1 MNRRALPRRPA
12 GEPPALSIGRLS
24 KRFGP
29 SFALHDVSLDVMRGE
44 VHGLLGQNGSGKSTL
59 IKILAGY
66 HDPEPGAELLV
77 HGYAESLPLSARTM
91 RRIGLAFVHQH
102 LGLIPSLSVLE
113 NLRADHIATESRAFI
128 DWGRERRAARD
139 LFGSFGL
146 GIDPD
151 TRVADLQPVECAL
164 LAIVRAFE
172 QVRHGTGGEGGILVL
187 DEPTPFLPREG
198 VAKLFALVRS
208 ITERGAA
215 VIFVSHDVDEVLEIT
230 DRATVLRDGLMVGT
244 LVTGSATPRDFVE
257 MIVGRRVDLFRR
269 AGEDASV
276 RPVVASAHGIAS
288 RRLDDVAVEIRA
300 GEVLGLTGLIG
311 SGFDELPYLLYGA
324 GRADGGTLR
333 LSRLSG
339 APPRKPASL
348 HAESGPASA
357 GEPTDAGP
365 GGDAVSLRDMT
376 PARAIGLGLA
386 LLPADR
392 LGSAGIG
399 SLPVA
404 ENVSLPVLGR
414 FVRRLVLRARAIA
427 AHVEALGRD
436 FHVRPND
443 PAMKLSALSGG
454 NQQKALLAKW
464 MQIRPRLLM
473 LDEPTQ
479 GVDVG
484 ARQHLFAALSDAA
497 LQGTAI
503 LVASTDHEQLA
514 QICHRVLIFGRGRVV
529 AELRGA
535 EISKEAL
542 GEQCLL
548 SMARNGGGAAALEM
562 SRDVA

>member
-1 MNRRALPRRPA
+1 MNPRALPHRPP
-12 GEPPALSIGRLS
+12 GEPPALSIRRLS

-66 HDPEPGAELLV
+66 HDAEPGAELLV
-77 HGYAESLPLSARTM
+77 HGYAEGLPLSTRTM

-113 NLRADHIATESRAFI
+113 NLRADHIATESRAYV

-139 LFGSFGL
+139 LFGTFGL

-151 TRVADLQPVECAL
+151 MRVADLQPVECAL

-172 QVRHGTGGEGGILVL
+172 QVRHGTRGEGGILVL
-187 DEPTPFLPREG
+187 DEPTPFLPKEG

-208 ITERGAA
+208 ITARGAA
-215 VIFVSHDVDEVLEIT
+215 VIFVSHDVGEVLEIT
-230 DRATVLRDGLMVGT
+230 DRATVLRDGVVVGT
-244 LVTGSATPRDFVE
+244 LVTGKATPRDFVE

-269 AGEDASV
+269 PDEEASAG
-276 RPVVASAHGIAS
+276 PVVASADGIAS

-300 GEVLGLTGLIG
+300 GEILGLTGLIG

-324 GRADGGTLR
+324 GRAGAGTLR
-333 LSRLSG
+333 MG
-339 APPRKPASL
+339 
-348 HAESGPASA
+348 
-357 GEPTDAGP
+357 D
-365 GGDAVSLRDMT
+365 DAVSLPDMT
-376 PARAIGLGLA
+376 PPRAIGLGLA

-392 LGSAGIG
+392 LGSAGVG

-414 FVRRLVLRARAIA
+414 FVRLLVLRARAIV

-436 FHVRPND
+436 FYVRPND
-443 PAMKLSALSGG
+443 PAMKLATLSGG

-484 ARQHLFAALSDAA
+484 ARQHIFVALADAA
-497 LQGTAI
+497 RRGTAI

-514 QICHRVLIFGRGRVV
+514 QICHRVLIFGRGRIV

-535 EISKEAL
+535 EISEEAL
-542 GEQCLL
+542 GEGCLL
-548 SMARNGGGAAALEM
+548 SMAPHIGGKPREM
-562 SRDVA
+562 SHGVA